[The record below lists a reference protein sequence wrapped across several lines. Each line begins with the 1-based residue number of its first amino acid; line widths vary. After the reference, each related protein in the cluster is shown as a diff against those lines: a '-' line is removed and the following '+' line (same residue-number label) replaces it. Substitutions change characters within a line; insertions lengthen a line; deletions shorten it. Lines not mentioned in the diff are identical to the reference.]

1 MQKKKAASILVAAAL
16 LFNIVHPT
24 INATEPTVKITN
36 LKYKYTINKAANV
49 VSKDMQTNTTYR
61 QPDENVEVELRSE
74 DEIPQNILNAMLAEH
89 WVRYGR
95 SFYFNRHQQLDVG
108 YSRDPILGDTF
119 SYITD
124 KIEEQIYPGN
134 NGNWVELF
142 KNSLATHRFTH
153 DMRYNYHSSVDVYNR
168 VLRLYTQAQGN
179 KMYMVLDS
187 MPFNFELEVP
197 ASMQNQVSYEY
208 FAKTLVERT
217 YTQGL
222 RPCLKVRHPKDFI
235 AVPENKEA
243 FTVESVT
250 DTITNVC
257 TRGIYTGVNH
267 TYIGTQ
273 SLDKIQLQNS
283 FYNPIQFKLV
293 PLEEYKKQTDVQT
306 RVLQKQIED
315 LQRQTQEALTAKT
328 ALAAENAKIEQRK
341 QTLEQEY
348 QRLKGEVTAQRQ
360 TLQQER
366 DSVTAEKARLE
377 QQKIEFANKQQQWQA
392 TYDAQK
398 AEAQQKSQ
406 QAQQKE
412 LDATAKV
419 AEAEEKLRTAKL
431 TDSANT
437 QKLIELGSQLE
448 KAKQDQEK
456 ARAEYLSYNEK
467 LSKLNK
473 EYEKIRADREATER
487 ALNEANS
494 KLADVTSRQQA
505 LATKE
510 QTIAQKEKEVTNLQE
525 EKKQNDQR
533 AKQLEEQLKN
543 NNLSIEYISKLKAQ
557 IEKQKQALPWEEIG
571 LVENTDSYNKDT
583 FRTNKLPIKPIIKK
597 KATTEL
603 EKGNVVM
610 VDLSNGLT
618 IKKVE
623 GLEEVQSFYDATA
636 SDNIKL
642 YKITEDTQLIEF
654 THIIKAS
661 KIGKST
667 QRIPATKLNPA
678 KKSVPMT
685 ALTPATPIT
694 PPEKQKVTQPLTK
707 LTPANPI
714 VPVEV
719 KPQVQPKTPEVNAPT
734 GGGGGGG
741 GSSSSAFTTVRERDY
756 DNNSGIQLNKIATI
770 PAIPATTAT
779 IEKEKQSVQ
788 PIAKDISM
796 AEAISYVNKNN
807 IMVGDTKGNFNPE
820 ATLTRAQVAQILTN
834 KNKLEPTKDK
844 IEFKDVRQ
852 GAWFYKAVKR
862 TVNNELFAGT
872 SANTFEPNKDIT
884 LGEFAKVL
892 DNQYNIVKA
901 TSNIQPQLQSQV
913 KNKATWNS
921 KEVVA
926 LEKLGILQPLKLT
939 DAKKPVTRGQVAVM
953 ITKLDR
959 QYRK

>member
-1 MQKKKAASILVAAAL
+1 MQKKKVASLLVATAL
-16 LFNIVHPT
+16 LLNIVRPT

-36 LKYKYTINKAANV
+36 LKYKYNVQKSVPVYIDNDRIYQHVRNDNITITFKSQDPINESSLQRIVNEGDMVKVLNKDGSFKMYTNRVQDHYIAGENQ
-49 VSKDMQTNTTYR
+49 QTIKKNEYLVKQDFFYQITRENTFR
-61 QPDENVEVELRSE
+61 
-74 DEIPQNILNAMLAEH
+74 
-89 WVRYGR
+89 
-95 SFYFNRHQQLDVG
+95 FYNNGLESGARFQSQQL
-108 YSRDPILGDTF
+108 LTL
-119 SYITD
+119 ITALNNG
-124 KIEEQIYPGN
+124 IEENNPVFIYD
-134 NGNWVELF
+134 
-142 KNSLATHRFTH
+142 SL
-153 DMRYNYHSSVDVYNR
+153 
-168 VLRLYTQAQGN
+168 
-179 KMYMVLDS
+179 
-187 MPFNFELEVP
+187 PFNFELEVP
-197 ASMQNQVSYEY
+197 TSLQNQISYEFGVKAMHSGDAHTESASY
-208 FAKTLVERT
+208 CIR
-217 YTQGL
+217 Y
-222 RPCLKVRHPKDFI
+222 RHPKDYI
-235 AVPENKEA
+235 IKPINGEA
-243 FTVESVT
+243 FTTESITDSVT
-250 DTITNVC
+250 MIC
-257 TRGIYTGVNH
+257 TRGYYSWFRYNPYYGSTTIDGIKIPN
-267 TYIGTQ
+267 
-273 SLDKIQLQNS
+273 SFNEPIQL
-283 FYNPIQFKLV
+283 KLIT
-293 PLEEYKKQTDVQT
+293 LEEYKKQTDVQT
-306 RVLQKQIED
+306 RVLQKQLEN

-366 DSVTAEKARLE
+366 DTLTAEKAKLE
-377 QQKIEFANKQQQWQA
+377 QQKTEFANKQQQWQT

-398 AEAQQKSQ
+398 ADAQQKSQ

-419 AEAEEKLRTAKL
+419 AEAEEKLRNAKL
-431 TDSANT
+431 TDANNT
-437 QKLIELGSQLE
+437 QKLLELGSQLE

-473 EYEKIRADREATER
+473 EYEKIREDREATER

-510 QTIAQKEKEVTNLQE
+510 QTIAQKEREVANLQE
-525 EKKQNDQR
+525 EKKQNDLR

-543 NNLSIEYISKLKAQ
+543 NNLSIEYITKLKAQ

-636 SDNIKL
+636 SDKIKL

-654 THIIKAS
+654 THIIQAS

-678 KKSVPMT
+678 KKSIPMT
-685 ALTPATPIT
+685 ALTPATPI
-694 PPEKQKVTQPLTK
+694 EKQKVSQPLTK
-707 LTPANPI
+707 LEPAKPI
-714 VPVEV
+714 TPVEV
-719 KPQVQPKTPEVNAPT
+719 KPQVQPKTPEVNAPS

-741 GSSSSAFTTVRERDY
+741 GSSSASTTRERYY
-756 DNNSGIQLNKIATI
+756 DNDSGVQLNNIATI
-770 PAIPATTAT
+770 PAIPATTVG
-779 IEKEKQSVQ
+779 KEKQVAEAA
-788 PIAKDISM
+788 PKDISM
-796 AEAISYVNKNN
+796 AEAIAYVNKNN
-807 IMVGDTKGNFNPE
+807 IMVGDKQGNFNPE

-834 KNKLEPTKDK
+834 KNKLEPTSDK
-844 IEFKDVRQ
+844 IAFKDVNQ

-872 SANTFEPNKDIT
+872 SASTFEPNKDIT

-901 TSNIQPQLQSQV
+901 TSNVKPQLQSQV
-913 KNKATWNS
+913 INKANWNS

-939 DAKKPVTRGQVAVM
+939 DAKKPITRGQVAVM
-953 ITKLDR
+953 IAKLDR

>member
-1 MQKKKAASILVAAAL
+1 MQKKKVAAILVATTL
-16 LFNIVHPT
+16 LLNIARPT

-49 VSKDMQTNTTYR
+49 VSKDMHTNTTYR
-61 QPDENVEVELRSE
+61 QPDENVEIEIRSE
-74 DEIPQNILNAMLAEH
+74 DEIPQSVLNAMLSEH
-89 WVRYGR
+89 WIRYNR
-95 SFYFNRHQQLDVG
+95 SFYFNQYQQLDVG
-108 YSRDPILGDTF
+108 YSRDPILGGTF
-119 SYITD
+119 RYITD
-124 KIEEQIYPGN
+124 ELYGERYPGN
-134 NGNWVELF
+134 NSNWTELF
-142 KNSLATHRFTH
+142 RNSLATHRFTH
-153 DMRYNYHSSVDVYNR
+153 DSKYNQHSSLDIYDR
-168 VLRLYTQAQGN
+168 VLRLYTQAKGN

-208 FAKTLVERT
+208 FTKTLVERT

-222 RPCLKVRHPKDFI
+222 IPCLKVRHPKDYI
-235 AVPENKEA
+235 ATPVDKEA
-243 FTVESVT
+243 ITVESVT

-257 TRGIYTGVNH
+257 TRGVYTDIMSAYTG
-267 TYIGTQ
+267 TPSI
-273 SLDKIQLQNS
+273 DKIQMPNS
-283 FYNPIQFKLV
+283 FNGPIQFKLI

-315 LQRQTQEALTAKT
+315 LQRQTQEALTAKA

-348 QRLKGEVTAQRQ
+348 QRLKGEVTSQRQ

-366 DSVTAEKARLE
+366 DSVTAEKAKLE
-377 QQKIEFANKQQQWQA
+377 QQKTEFANKQQQWQA

-437 QKLIELGSQLE
+437 QKLLELGSQLE

-510 QTIAQKEKEVTNLQE
+510 QTIAQKEKEVANLQE
-525 EKKQNDQR
+525 EKRQNDLR

-583 FRTNKLPIKPIIKK
+583 FRTNKLPVKPIVKK
-597 KATTEL
+597 KATTEI

-623 GLEEVQSFYDATA
+623 GLEEVQSFYDATT
-636 SDNIKL
+636 SDKIKL

-654 THIIKAS
+654 THIVKAS

-667 QRIPATKLNPA
+667 QRIPAIKLNPA

-685 ALTPATPIT
+685 ALTPATPL
-694 PPEKQKVTQPLTK
+694 EKQKVTQPLTK
-707 LTPANPI
+707 LELAKPI

-719 KPQVQPKTPEVNAPT
+719 KPQVQPKTPEVNAPSG

-741 GSSSSAFTTVRERDY
+741 GSSSSSTPATTRERDY

-779 IEKEKQSVQ
+779 VEKEKQSVQ
-788 PIAKDISM
+788 PIAKDVSI

-834 KNKLEPTKDK
+834 KNKLEPTKEK
-844 IEFKDVRQ
+844 IEFKDVNQ